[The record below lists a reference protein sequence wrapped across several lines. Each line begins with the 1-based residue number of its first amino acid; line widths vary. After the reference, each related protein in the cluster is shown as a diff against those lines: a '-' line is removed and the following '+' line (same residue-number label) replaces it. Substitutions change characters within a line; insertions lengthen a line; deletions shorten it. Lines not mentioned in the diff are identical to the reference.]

1 MSKWL
6 LLNAKCAHFQIYH
19 GDNKSQSMRW
29 WWYPLCTGPTHWI
42 GSCASS
48 PKQQS
53 AVRHVAPLWH
63 AIPTPSQ
70 LVFALTPWCCVLS
83 REAANANFIVFGLAR
98 PGLVPTIY
106 RTRREHANYY
116 TSDGLLLKMGLW
128 NFRSV
133 WYYLTICPA
142 WNCSHAIK
150 IYFKYDEY
158 LWGKVASISGLR
170 GWNIWHPYTC
180 VHRKKPEKK
189 PNTTS
194 SEQLQKCYRN
204 IVDRYKIDTPKWQ
217 LHDRSLS
224 CVGTATL
231 VKHGGVKA
239 VLLDQIYYHCKMM
252 QSCNFRHSH
261 KTE

>member
-1 MSKWL
+1 VSKWL

-19 GDNKSQSMRW
+19 GDKSQSMRW

-53 AVRHVAPLWH
+53 AVRHVAPLGH

-83 REAANANFIVFGLAR
+83 REAANVNFIVFGLAR
-98 PGLVPTIY
+98 PRLVPTIY

-170 GWNIWHPYTC
+170 DEIYGIHIHVYL
-180 VHRKKPEKK
+180 EKK
-189 PNTTS
+189 PKKPQILHRQNS
-194 SEQLQKCYRN
+194 
-204 IVDRYKIDTPKWQ
+204 YKNVIGI
-217 LHDRSLS
+217 S
-224 CVGTATL
+224 
-231 VKHGGVKA
+231 
-239 VLLDQIYYHCKMM
+239 
-252 QSCNFRHSH
+252 
-261 KTE
+261 